1 MQLSLAIE
9 IARQLALYGPD
20 LYAQVKGLLEAS
32 DEPEAKVA
40 LASLKSAYTSSSADA
55 DEALRKRIGDPTD

>member
-20 LYAQVKGLLEAS
+20 LYAKVRGLLEAS
-32 DEPEAKVA
+32 DEPEARSALEALKVA
-40 LASLKSAYTSSSADA
+40 YDQSSIDA
-55 DEALRKRIGDPTD
+55 DEALRKRLDDG